1 MTNVALRSSISR
13 ALDKAGVDLGDTLLV
28 HADATQLVKASLN
41 ANWSIALGILTDAL
55 SQQIGPNGTLLVPTF
70 NWDFCAG
77 KPYCDKLTPSKQGV
91 FANYIRRLD
100 KSERSA
106 NPIFSFSGFGH
117 GIQDI
122 FSDIGKSS
130 LGPNSVFDRLH
141 QLNAKLIF
149 FNTSFYNCTFVHH
162 VEHMLQVPYRYS
174 KKFTGLVTFRGNTF
188 MDEYEF
194 YVRDEKLNVVSYP
207 TRLGEKLMKMELMKS
222 SQCVG
227 GQVLAVKAQDVY
239 KVAVASLDEDAY
251 YLLKHDPNNLNERE
265 K

>member
-1 MTNVALRSSISR
+1 
-13 ALDKAGVDLGDTLLV
+13 
-28 HADATQLVKASLN
+28 
-41 ANWSIALGILTDAL
+41 
-55 SQQIGPNGTLLVPTF
+55 
-70 NWDFCAG
+70 
-77 KPYCDKLTPSKQGV
+77 
-91 FANYIRRLD
+91 
-100 KSERSA
+100 
-106 NPIFSFSGFGH
+106 
-117 GIQDI
+117 
-122 FSDIGKSS
+122 
-130 LGPNSVFDRLH
+130 
-141 QLNAKLIF
+141 
-149 FNTSFYNCTFVHH
+149 
-162 VEHMLQVPYRYS
+162 
-174 KKFTGLVTFRGNTF
+174 